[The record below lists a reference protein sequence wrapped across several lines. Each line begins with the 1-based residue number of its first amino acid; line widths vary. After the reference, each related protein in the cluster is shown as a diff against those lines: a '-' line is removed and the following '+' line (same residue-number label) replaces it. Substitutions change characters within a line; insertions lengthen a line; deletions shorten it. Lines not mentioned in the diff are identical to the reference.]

1 MIKLFLILISLFNLN
16 TSNKVEPA
24 RLEKKE
30 KHSIQL
36 GFESTCE
43 KIAPYVLVACI
54 VIISVLLFI
63 VLVKYG
69 ASVTG
74 TEANHF
80 YNSEL
85 A

>member
-1 MIKLFLILISLFNLN
+1 MIKLFLIIFSLFNLN
-16 TSNKVEPA
+16 NSKEPV
-24 RLEKKE
+24 RLEKKQSQSKFNE
-30 KHSIQL
+30 V
-36 GFESTCE
+36 CE
-43 KIAPYVLVACI
+43 RIAPYVLVACI

-69 ASVTG
+69 ASLTG

-80 YNSEL
+80 YNHEL